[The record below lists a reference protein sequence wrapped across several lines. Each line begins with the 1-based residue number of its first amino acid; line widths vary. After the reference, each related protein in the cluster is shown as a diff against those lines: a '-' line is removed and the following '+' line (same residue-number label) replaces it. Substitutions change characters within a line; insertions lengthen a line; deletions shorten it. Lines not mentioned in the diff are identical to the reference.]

1 MYMYMYMYNNIIIA
15 IQKMAKLMRAKFF
28 EPPHLTKGK
37 VNDRTHFKKLTRKN
51 VDLKFEI
58 NR

>member
-1 MYMYMYMYNNIIIA
+1 MYMYNNIIIA